1 LLKKVIG
8 TIRETPLSPKIL
20 RDKVALCG
28 ELSEAVLRSPIGPQ
42 RHFHWALCRFEK
54 AAHAFHAGHGFGK
67 SSRDD
72 FPKNLGKRWIWRF
85 IIRGREILEII
96 N

>member
-8 TIRETPLSPKIL
+8 TIRKTPLSPKIL

-28 ELSEAVLRSPIGPQ
+28 ELSEAVLRSEIGPQ
-42 RHFHWALCRFEK
+42 RHFRLKKLLMHFMPDMALE
-54 AAHAFHAGHGFGK
+54 
-67 SSRDD
+67 SLLRDC
-72 FPKNLGKRWIWRF
+72 FPKNLGKRGIWRF
-85 IIRGREILEII
+85 IIWGREILEII